1 MSAAAGDPRRR
12 SARRVLTGPAGRT
25 ALTVGVVVAVF
36 AGLLP
41 RIADYSAAWDLVR
54 GLTAAEAAGLGA
66 VALVNL
72 FSYAPLWM
80 AAMPGLTLG
89 RAVLSDQASTA
100 VSNTV
105 PAGFAFGVGTNA
117 AMFHSFGF
125 TAAAITRAVTLT
137 GVWNTLV
144 KLATPAV
151 ALAGVALVGDVDPR
165 LGTAALLGST
175 VLLLGVGALVLVL
188 TSVRAAAVLAG
199 AAERGAGRVA
209 RAVHRR
215 PPSGWVARTD
225 RFRADSLDLVRD
237 RWVHLT
243 AAAVASHAALFLV
256 LLVCLRAVG
265 GRGADASWVV
275 VLAVFSFTRLVILV
289 PVTPGALGVAE
300 LSYVAGLTA
309 VGVDPAGAAAAVLLF
324 RFLTWFLP
332 IPTGVVAWLLWRRGV
347 GRLDRTEPHRS
358 GRARDRRVPPSPDVP
373 PPVPPAP

>member
-1 MSAAAGDPRRR
+1 MTAAAEEPRRR
-12 SARRVLTGPAGRT
+12 SARRVLAGPAGRT

-41 RIADYSAAWDLVR
+41 RMADYSAAWALVR
-54 GLTAAEAAGLGA
+54 GLTAAEVTGIAAI
-66 VALVNL
+66 ALVNL

-105 PAGFAFGVGTNA
+105 PVGFAFGVGTNV
-117 AMFHSFGF
+117 AMYHSFGF
-125 TAAAITRAVTLT
+125 PAAAITRAVALT

-165 LGTAALLGST
+165 LGAAALVGST
-175 VLLLGVGALVLVL
+175 VLLLSVLGLVLVL
-188 TSVRAAAVLAG
+188 THGRAAAVLAA
-199 AAERGAGRVA
+199 AAERAADRVA
-209 RAVHRR
+209 RAARRR
-215 PPSGWVARTD
+215 PPSGWGARTD
-225 RFRADSLDLVRD
+225 RFRTDSLDLVRH
-237 RWVHLT
+237 RWGHLT
-243 AAAVASHAALFLV
+243 AAVVGSHAALFLV
-256 LLVCLRAVG
+256 LLTCLRAVG
-265 GRGADASWVV
+265 GQGADVPWVV
-275 VLAVFSFTRLVILV
+275 VLAVFPLTRLVILV

-309 VGVDPAGAAAAVLLF
+309 IGVDPSAAAAAVLLF

-332 IPTGVVAWLLWRRGV
+332 IPTGVVAWLLWRHGV
-347 GRLDRTEPHRS
+347 GQVDR
-358 GRARDRRVPPSPDVP
+358 AA
-373 PPVPPAP
+373 PVGAGS